1 MTHVMLVGNP
11 NSGKSTLFNA
21 LTGEQ
26 QSVGHWPGVTVEK
39 KTGLWDCAAQAMQ
52 LTDLPGVY
60 ALSVA
65 SAASLDAKITADQVI
80 WGHADV
86 FINVIDACHLER
98 HLYLTSQLL
107 ELGKPVVVALNM
119 LDVARQQ
126 GIGIDTTQLSCQLGC
141 PVIEIQANRSI
152 GLEALQQAVLSQAE
166 QKRIYLP
173 QITLPKKVKTRLN
186 DIASVLSQE
195 KQIPAEKISFLAHRL
210 LDEHEEA
217 ISFEIPSES
226 SVNPNM
232 VSLQLSAPVS
242 DDLDILMA
250 DARYTAIHQWVT
262 LAQKKRSDVTAHWT
276 AKLDRVVLHR
286 FWAIPVFLT
295 LLYMVFFLAVQVGGA
310 FQAFFDIT
318 TDALFV
324 QGSAWLLN
332 KFHAPD
338 WLTALLSAGVGKG
351 LNTTLTFIP
360 VMAVMFF
367 LLAFL
372 ESSGYMA
379 RAAFV
384 MDKLMRALGISGKAL
399 IPLIVGFG
407 CNVPAVMAARTL
419 EHERERVLTVL
430 MSPFMS
436 CSARLSIYAVFVAA
450 FFPTHGA
457 LIVFSL
463 YLVGMAMAVLTG
475 FLLRHSILKGECS
488 PLMIELPYYHR
499 PSLPRLLQEMLKRLR
514 QFVVRAGKLIVPVC
528 MILGGL
534 NAWMMTTT
542 SGASLSVL
550 AYLGQCLTPL
560 FSPMGIQPENW
571 PAVVGLLTGALA
583 KEVVIGSLNSLYA
596 QLHHVSLIASQ
607 ADFNLWASLKE
618 ASLSIPQNLSTLF
631 HFGSMSRE
639 ENVLLISHHS
649 VLIQYFGTQ
658 AAAYAYL
665 LFVLLYIPCVST
677 VAAIR
682 QETQSK
688 YMWLSIGWSFL
699 VAYLTAVLFYQFA
712 SHVAHPVSTILLIIS
727 TFILVFF
734 ARKRYLFLQRGRHA
748 AGAA

>member
-26 QSVGHWPGVTVEK
+26 QAVGHWPGVTVEK
-39 KTGLWDCAAQAMQ
+39 KTGAWSGATQVMHI
-52 LTDLPGVY
+52 TDLPGVY
-60 ALSVA
+60 ALNVA
-65 SAASLDAKITADQVI
+65 ATVSLDAQITAEQVI
-80 WGHADV
+80 WSDADI

-126 GIGIDTTQLSCQLGC
+126 GITIDTTQLACHLGC
-141 PVIEIQANRSI
+141 PVIEIQANRAI
-152 GLEALQQAVLSQAE
+152 GLEALQQAVVSQAR
-166 QKRIYLP
+166 QKTTLSSH
-173 QITLPKKVKTRLN
+173 ITLPKTVQSRLHE
-186 DIASVLSQE
+186 IESVLLQE
-195 KQIPAEKISFLAHRL
+195 KQIPAEKISFLARRL
-210 LDEHEEA
+210 LEENNPTISFVIQRESNVNNTA
-217 ISFEIPSES
+217 ISVQLPTTT
-226 SVNPNM
+226 
-232 VSLQLSAPVS
+232 SLE
-242 DDLDILMA
+242 LDILIA

-262 LAQKKRSDVTAHWT
+262 AIQKKRSDVAVNWT

-295 LLYMVFFLAVQVGGA
+295 LLYVVFFLAVQVGGA
-310 FQAFFDIT
+310 FQACFDIT

-332 KFHAPD
+332 KFYAPA
-338 WLTALLSAGVGKG
+338 WLSTLISAGIGKG

-463 YLVGMAMAVLTG
+463 YLVGIAMAVLTG

-488 PLMIELPYYHR
+488 PLMIELPHYHR
-499 PSLPRLLQEMLKRLR
+499 PALRRLLQEMFRRLR
-514 QFVVRAGKLIVPVC
+514 QFVLRAGKLIIPVC
-528 MILGGL
+528 MLLGGL
-534 NAWMMTTT
+534 NAWMMTSA
-542 SGASLSVL
+542 SGESVSML
-550 AYLGQCLTPL
+550 AYLGQYLTPV
-560 FSPMGIQPENW
+560 FSPMGIQQENW
-571 PAVVGLLTGALA
+571 PAVVGLLTGTLA

-596 QLHHVSLIASQ
+596 QLHHVSLIGPETP
-607 ADFNLWASLKE
+607 FNLWLSLKE
-618 ASLSIPQNLSTLF
+618 AFLSIPQNLSHLF
-631 HFGSMSRE
+631 HFQSTSSE
-639 ENVLLISHHS
+639 EMGLLSHHNVL
-649 VLIQYFGTQ
+649 VRYFGTQ

-688 YMWLSIGWSFL
+688 YMWLSIGWSFF
-699 VAYLTAVLFYQFA
+699 VAYLTAVAFYQFA
-712 SHVAHPVSTILLIIS
+712 IHVNHPISVFLLMVS
-727 TFILVFF
+727 TFILALF
-734 ARKRYLFLQRGRHA
+734 ARKRYLFLQRGRYA
-748 AGAA
+748 ASTA